1 MTTLINTLETPGEFD
16 ALSTLRPDE
25 PYFLLI
31 GRDRLAPGLVLQ
43 WADAR
48 RKLAL
53 AEGRAELEHDLRK
66 CTEAEMIA
74 WGMQEYKKGAAA
86 LPVVETEPKPGYG
99 GAVIDAETHAR
110 DMESRTRTRAVSVIN
125 NAIAELVDLIEPLA
139 AISGTDAVLDA
150 LGDVIVPALR
160 NAAELAAPARPV

>member
-16 ALSTLRPDE
+16 ALSSLRPDE

-48 RKLAL
+48 RKLAIE
-53 AEGRAELEHDLRK
+53 EGGDGLEHDLRK
-66 CTEAEMIA
+66 CTEAEVIA

-86 LPVVETEPKPGYG
+86 APVVSTEPVPGYG
-99 GAVIDAETHAR
+99 GAVLDAETHAR
-110 DMESRTRTRAVSVIN
+110 DMESRTRRKAASVIN
-125 NAIAELVDLIEPLA
+125 NAIAELFETKEDLRQYDPDTTLA
-139 AISGTDAVLDA
+139 EIIGELR
-150 LGDVIVPALR
+150 DV
-160 NAAELAAPARPV
+160 AARIAPRPV